1 MDHYG
6 LNKFGTKNE
15 EYGLVQKALLENIIP
30 VTTELRRRIYSVPIR
45 AVRSYIPRA
54 SLSREIETKLQQTS
68 SNRSRP
74 YAAAICGPGG
84 TGKTQLALSY
94 IEKHKDEF
102 NQILWIDAENQ
113 ETALTGFVRCAYS
126 LGIPVTQ
133 ILEQDAPVE
142 RTIIVQ
148 AVCQWLQS
156 RQKSDGEWL
165 VVFDNV
171 DNMTWDVFD
180 IFPKGQQGNII
191 IISQNEQSSRLL
203 KDCEKVSV
211 DIMSPLEAR
220 SLLSWHL
227 KLDRYSQ
234 RQELESLCDEVAG
247 SLGYLPLA
255 VDLAGVYMG
264 NETDPRFA
272 LHYYKKHQK
281 RLLRNS
287 QYNGLSSYRKT
298 VWTVWDAALLK
309 IEEQYQN
316 RHAKLLLILLA
327 HFPDGIVHEEVFRL
341 ASLGLASTQQHTF
354 ADLPEWLKL
363 LLAIDGEEWDD
374 FPYRQACEPLINY
387 GLLRPVEGKGPG
399 IRVHTLV
406 QWRALQYKEDQ
417 NQDAWDKWHM
427 QFMLLACHGARRHT
441 AWPQRQRI
449 PFHALDMEKG
459 FKPEHWLSFNN
470 GETYKEAEYA
480 FQQLHYVYSDWQ

>member
-6 LNKFGTKNE
+6 LNKFGSKNE
-15 EYGLVQKALLENIIP
+15 EYDLIFKALLDVIIP
-30 VTTELRRRIYSVPIR
+30 VITELQRHIYSVPIKPL
-45 AVRSYIPRA
+45 RSYIQRE
-54 SLSREIETKLQQTS
+54 SLLQEIEAKLQQS
-68 SNRSRP
+68 SLDRARP
-74 YAAAICGPGG
+74 YAAAICGAGG
-84 TGKTQLALSY
+84 TGKTQLVLDY
-94 IEKHKDEF
+94 VEKHKDHF
-102 NQILWIDAENQ
+102 NTILWIDAENQ
-113 ETALTGFVRCAYS
+113 ERALADFTRCAYS
-126 LGIPVTQ
+126 LDIPVSNTSKQ
-133 ILEQDAPVE
+133 SLPLGES
-142 RTIIVQ
+142 IIVQ
-148 AVCQWLQS
+148 AVRQWLQS
-156 RQKSDGEWL
+156 RKKSDGEWL

-171 DNMTWDVFD
+171 DTMAGSIFDVL
-180 IFPKGQQGNII
+180 PVGQQGNII

-227 KLDRYSQ
+227 KLDYYSQ
-234 RQELESLCDEVAG
+234 RQELENLCDELAG

-309 IEEQYQN
+309 IEGQYQN

-341 ASLGLASTQQHTF
+341 ASLELASTQQHTF

-427 QFMLLACHGARRHT
+427 QFMLLACHGALRHT
-441 AWPQRQRI
+441 AWPQLQRI

-459 FKPEHWLSFNN
+459 FKPEHWLSSNSW
-470 GETYKEAEYA
+470 ETYKEAEYA
-480 FQQLHYVYSDWQ
+480 FQQLHCVYSDCQ